1 MGKKKKSSGN
11 SYTSKG
17 ERPNVSKN
25 TRKAMRR
32 DYIENR
38 KLERLNNQIDA
49 WRAGRNVML
58 TIPNDGGDAKKM
70 PFIRVPATK
79 VWGDPKNSFYKMK
92 ISSGE

>member
-1 MGKKKKSSGN
+1 MGKKSSGN

-38 KLERLNNQIDA
+38 KIERLNNQIDA
-49 WRAGRNVML
+49 WRAGKNVML
-58 TIPNDGGDAKKM
+58 TVPNKGSDAKKM
-70 PFIRVPATK
+70 PFVRVNAREF
-79 VWGDPKNSFYKMK
+79 WGNPNSSYMMK
-92 ISSGE
+92 TTAE

>member
-38 KLERLNNQIDA
+38 KLERLNNQIAA
-49 WRAGRNVML
+49 WKAGKNVML
-58 TIPNDGGDAKKM
+58 TVPNKGDDAKKM
-70 PFIRVPATK
+70 PFVRVNARE
-79 VWGDPKNSFYKMK
+79 VWGNPNSSYMMK
-92 ISSGE
+92 QTAE